1 MSDDAVYTAFKNMH
15 NFQLTMLN
23 PLQLKQLS
31 QSLEGTLLYDELHK
45 TIYSTDAS
53 VYKIK
58 PQAVALP
65 KTVDDICKLI
75 EFANT
80 NKISIT
86 PRTAGTSLAGQTVG
100 SGIIVDVS
108 KHFTK
113 IVSFDADKK
122 TVTVQP
128 GVVRDELNLFLKPHG
143 LFFGPNTSTTNRCM
157 IGGMVGN
164 NSSGTTSIRYGVTRD
179 KIVEIKAILS
189 DGSPV
194 VFKELSTAEF
204 LEKTKGDSLESKIYK
219 TIYDE
224 LSVVENQNEIIKEF
238 PKPEIHR
245 RNTGYAIDLL
255 LKSELFSGTEKTINL
270 GKLLCGSEG
279 TLAFTTEITL
289 KVDDL
294 PPANNVM
301 VVAHFHTIKESL
313 EAVVTAMK
321 HHLYTCEMMDDTILN
336 CTKTNR
342 EQAKNRF
349 FIQGDP
355 KAVIMLEVAS
365 HSMEDAERQADDL
378 IADLEKNN
386 FGYALPKIYGSD
398 IDKINDLR
406 KAGLGLL
413 GSIVGDDKAAD
424 SIEDTAVELHDLPN
438 YIEEFAAMMRKYNQ
452 EAIYYAH
459 AGAGEIHLRPV
470 LNLKTKEDLK
480 LFRIIAT
487 EVAVLVKKY
496 RGSLSG
502 EHGDGI
508 VRGEFL
514 PFMIGETNYNLL
526 KRIKNAFDPNAIL
539 NKGKIID
546 TPKMDENLRMV
557 AGRVEPEIQTI
568 QDFSD
573 SMGILRAAEK
583 CNGSGD
589 CRKLPSAGG
598 TLCPSYRATRNEKDT
613 TRARANALREYLTT
627 SDKVNKFDYDE
638 LYKVFELCVS
648 CKACASECPSNVDV
662 ASLKA
667 EFLYQYQKANGF
679 SLRNKIFAFNSKLN
693 NLGSIMPKL
702 TNYIVNL
709 PFVKNKMGIASKRQ
723 VPLLAPKTFR
733 KWHEKN
739 VNSIQNGS
747 FSNGKIYLFCDEFTN
762 FYDVSVGIDAFEL
775 LTKLG
780 YEVLIIDHEES
791 GRSFI
796 SKGFLEQAKAIATI
810 NVDIFSSII
819 TDDCPLVGIEP
830 SAILTFRDEYLRLAD
845 DKESAQSISKNAFT
859 IEEFFKREIT
869 LGRITSDQFSDVK
882 KEIKIH
888 GHCHQ
893 KSLSSVEATFSML
906 NLPKNN
912 SVTIYNSGCCG
923 MAGSFGYEKEHYDIS
938 MQMGEDTLFPKI
950 RATEQTV
957 TIAAAGT
964 SCRHQ
969 IFDGTNREAL
979 HPVTILKSCLK

>member
-1 MSDDAVYTAFKNMH
+1 MSITV
-15 NFQLTMLN
+15 QL
-23 PLQLKQLS
+23 QQLS
-31 QSLEGTLLYDELHK
+31 QSLEGTLLYDDLHK
-45 TIYSTDAS
+45 ILYATDAS
-53 VYKIK
+53 AYRIM
-58 PQAVALP
+58 PLAVAIP
-65 KTVDDICKLI
+65 KSEGDIIKI
-75 EFANT
+75 IRFAAK

-100 SGIIVDVS
+100 NGIIVDVS

-113 IVSFDADKK
+113 IVAFDPIKK
-122 TVTVQP
+122 TITVQP
-128 GVVRDELNLFLKPHG
+128 GVIRDELNLYLKPHG

-179 KIVEIKAILS
+179 KIVELKAVLS
-189 DGSPV
+189 DGSLA
-194 VFKELSTAEF
+194 VFKELTSSEF
-204 LEKTKGDSLESKIYK
+204 IEKTKGDSLESKIYT
-219 TIYDE
+219 TIYEE
-224 LSVVENQNEIIKEF
+224 LSNTENQKEIVKEF

-255 LKSELFSGTEKTINL
+255 LKSELFGGTERNINL

-294 PPANNVM
+294 PPTNNVM
-301 VVAHFHTIKESL
+301 VVAHFHTIQESL

-365 HSMEDAERQADDL
+365 YLSMEDAELQADAL
-378 IADLEKNN
+378 IADLERNN
-386 FGYALPKIYGSD
+386 FGYALPKIYGTD
-398 IDKINDLR
+398 IDKINELR

-424 SIEDTAVELHDLPN
+424 SIEDTAVELSDLPN
-438 YIEEFAAMMRKYNQ
+438 YIADFSAMMQRHGQ

-470 LNLKTKEDLK
+470 LNLKTKEGLHQ
-480 LFRIIAT
+480 FRNIAT
-487 EVAVLVKKY
+487 EVAILVKKY

-514 PFMIGETNYNLL
+514 PFMIGDKNYELL
-526 KRIKNAFDPNAIL
+526 KRVKKAFDPNTIL
-539 NKGKIID
+539 NVGKIVNAF
-546 TPKMDENLRMV
+546 KMDENLRV
-557 AGRVEPEIQTI
+557 EAGRVEPDIKTI

-613 TRARANALREYLTT
+613 TRARANALREYLTH
-627 SDKVNKFDYDE
+627 SEKENKFNHEE

-662 ASLKA
+662 AALKS

-693 NLGSIMPKL
+693 NLGSITPSI
-702 TNYIVNL
+702 TNFIVNL
-709 PFVKNKMGIASKRQ
+709 PLVKKTMGIASKRE
-723 VPLLAPKTFR
+723 VPFLAPTTFR
-733 KWHEKN
+733 KWYNKN
-739 VNSIQNGS
+739 KSTAPCDS
-747 FSNGKIYLFCDEFTN
+747 FVNGKVYLFCDEFTN
-762 FYDVSVGIDAFEL
+762 YYDVSVGIDAYEL
-775 LTKLG
+775 LTSIG
-780 YEVLIIDHEES
+780 YEVIVVDHEES
-791 GRSFI
+791 GRAFI
-796 SKGFLEQAKAIATI
+796 SKGFLEEAKAIANK
-810 NVDIFSSII
+810 NVTIFSTII
-819 TDDCPLVGIEP
+819 TDNSPLIGIEP
-830 SAILTFRDEYLRLAD
+830 SAILTFRDEYIRLAD
-845 DKESAQSISKNAFT
+845 DKDNAEKLSKNVFT
-859 IEEFFKREIT
+859 IEEFFKKEIT
-869 LGRITSDQFSDVK
+869 TGKIHSDQFSDV
-882 KEIKIH
+882 EQTIKIH

-893 KSLSSVEATFSML
+893 KSLSSIEATFAML
-906 NLPKNN
+906 NVPKNS

-950 RATEQTV
+950 RATDSAV
-957 TIAAAGT
+957 TIVAAGT

-969 IFDGTNREAL
+969 IFDGTNRRAL
-979 HPVTILKSCLK
+979 HPVSVLKSYLK

>member
-1 MSDDAVYTAFKNMH
+1 MH

-113 IVSFDADKK
+113 IISFDANRK

-128 GVVRDELNLFLKPHG
+128 GVIRDELNLFLKPHG

-194 VFKELSTAEF
+194 VFKELSSAEF

-398 IDKINDLR
+398 IDKINELR

-424 SIEDTAVELHDLPN
+424 SIEDTAVELNDLPN
-438 YIEEFAAMMRKYNQ
+438 YIEEFAAMMSKYNQ

-470 LNLKTKEDLK
+470 LNLKKKEDLK

-496 RGSLSG
+496 KGSLSG

-514 PFMIGETNYNLL
+514 PFMIGEMNYNLL

-613 TRARANALREYLTT
+613 TRARANALREYLTN
-627 SDKVNKFDYDE
+627 SDKENKFDYDE

-679 SLRNKIFAFNSKLN
+679 SLRNKIFAFNAKLN
-693 NLGSIMPKL
+693 NLGSITPKL
-702 TNYIVNL
+702 TNYVVNL

-723 VPLLAPKTFR
+723 VPLLAPKPFR

-739 VNSIQNGS
+739 VNTIQNGS
-747 FSNGKIYLFCDEFTN
+747 FPNGKIYLFCDEFTN

-780 YEVLIIDHEES
+780 YEVVIIDHEES

-796 SKGFLEQAKAIATI
+796 SKGFLEQAKAIANI
-810 NVDIFSSII
+810 NVDIFSSVIK
-819 TDDCPLVGIEP
+819 DDCPLVGIEP

-859 IEEFFKREIT
+859 IEEFFKKEIA
-869 LGRITSDQFSDVK
+869 LGKITSDQFSDVK

-938 MQMGEDTLFPKI
+938 MQIGEDTLFPKV
-950 RATEQTV
+950 RATERTV

-969 IFDGTNREAL
+969 IYDGTNREAL

>member
-1 MSDDAVYTAFKNMH
+1 MSNDAVHTVFKNMH

-113 IVSFDADKK
+113 IVSFDANRK

-128 GVVRDELNLFLKPHG
+128 GVIRDELNLFLKPHG

-194 VFKELSTAEF
+194 VFKELSSAEF

-398 IDKINDLR
+398 IDKINELR

-424 SIEDTAVELHDLPN
+424 SIEDTAVELNDLPN
-438 YIEEFAAMMRKYNQ
+438 YIEEFAAMMSKYNQ

-470 LNLKTKEDLK
+470 LNLKKKEDLK

-496 RGSLSG
+496 KGSLSG

-514 PFMIGETNYNLL
+514 PFMIGEMNYNLL

-613 TRARANALREYLTT
+613 TRARANALREYLTN
-627 SDKVNKFDYDE
+627 SDKENKFDYDE

-679 SLRNKIFAFNSKLN
+679 SLRNKIFAFNAKLN
-693 NLGSIMPKL
+693 NLGSITPKL
-702 TNYIVNL
+702 TNYMVNL

-739 VNSIQNGS
+739 VNTIQNGS
-747 FSNGKIYLFCDEFTN
+747 FPNGKIYLFCDEFTN

-780 YEVLIIDHEES
+780 YEVVIIDHEES

-796 SKGFLEQAKAIATI
+796 SKGFLEQAKAIANI

-859 IEEFFKREIT
+859 IEEFFKKEIA
-869 LGRITSDQFSDVK
+869 LGKITSDQFSDVK

-938 MQMGEDTLFPKI
+938 MQIGEDTLFPKV
-950 RATEQTV
+950 RATERTV
-957 TIAAAGT
+957 AIAAAGT

-969 IFDGTNREAL
+969 IYDGTNREAL